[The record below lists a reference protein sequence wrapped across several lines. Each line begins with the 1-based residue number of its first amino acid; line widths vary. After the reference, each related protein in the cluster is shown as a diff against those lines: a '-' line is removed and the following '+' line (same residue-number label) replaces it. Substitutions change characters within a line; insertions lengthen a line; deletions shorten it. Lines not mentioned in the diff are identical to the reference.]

1 MEVFMEAS
9 ELKASIRKES
19 GKGPARRLRAE
30 GLVPA
35 VLYGSG
41 AESTMLYVNA
51 AELIKIIRSE
61 KGEAGFVKLVIDDA
75 GKKAEKISVLKELQT
90 NTMTKRIIHAD
101 FYELRMDKKLTMD
114 VPIHIVGNS
123 IGVEKGGELI
133 PFKRDLKVSTLP
145 GRMPRH
151 IEVDVTDLMIGS
163 TIHVRDLKLD
173 EGIQIL
179 DPGNVSI
186 VTVAAKRGTVGEEA
200 APAAAEEEGGTKEP
214 EIVSKKG
221 AKEED

>member
-1 MEVFMEAS
+1 MEAT

-51 AELIKIIRSE
+51 AELIKIIRDE
-61 KGEAGFVKLVIDDA
+61 KGEAGFIKLVIDDA

-114 VPIHIVGNS
+114 VPIHIVGDS
-123 IGVEKGGELI
+123 IGVEKGGELKT
-133 PFKRDLKVSTLP
+133 FKRDLKVSALP
-145 GRMPRH
+145 GQMPRH
-151 IEVDVTDLMIGS
+151 IEVDVTELMIEN
-163 TIHVRDLKLD
+163 TIHVRDLKLA
-173 EGIQIL
+173 EGVEIL
-179 DPGNVSI
+179 DSGNVSI
-186 VTVAAKRGTVGEEA
+186 VTVATKRGTMGEEA
-200 APAAAEEEGGTKEP
+200 APAAAEEEEGGAKEP
-214 EIVSKKG
+214 EVVGKKG
-221 AKEED
+221 AKEEE

>member
-1 MEVFMEAS
+1 MEAS

-41 AESTMLYVNA
+41 AESTMLYVRA
-51 AELIKIIRSE
+51 ADLIKIIRDE
-61 KGEAGFVKLVIDDA
+61 KGEAGFIKLVIDDA

-90 NTMTKRIIHAD
+90 NTVKKTIVHAD

-114 VPIHIVGNS
+114 VPIHIVGTS
-123 IGVEKGGELI
+123 IGVEKGGELK
-133 PFKRDLKVSTLP
+133 PFKSDVKIYALP
-145 GRMPRH
+145 GKVPRH
-151 IEVDVTDLMIGS
+151 LDVDVTDLMIGS
-163 TIHVRDLKLD
+163 TIHVRDLKLG
-173 EGIQIL
+173 EGIEIL

-200 APAAAEEEGGTKEP
+200 APVAAEEEGAKEP
-214 EIVSKKG
+214 EIVGKKG
-221 AKEED
+221 AKEEE

>member
-1 MEVFMEAS
+1 MEAS

-51 AELIKIIRSE
+51 AELIKIIRDE
-61 KGEAGFVKLVIDDA
+61 KGEAGFIKLVIDDA
-75 GKKAEKISVLKELQT
+75 GKKAERVSVLKELQT
-90 NTMTKRIIHAD
+90 NTMTKKIIHAD

-114 VPIHIVGNS
+114 VPIHIVGDS
-123 IGVEKGGELI
+123 IGVEKGGELK
-133 PFKRDLKVSTLP
+133 PFIRDVKVSALP
-145 GRMPRH
+145 GQMPRH
-151 IEVDVTDLMIGS
+151 IEVDVTELMIGS

-179 DPGNVSI
+179 NPGNVSI
-186 VTVAAKRGTVGEEA
+186 VTVAAKRGAVGEEA
-200 APAAAEEEGGTKEP
+200 APAAAEEEGGAKEP
-214 EIVSKKG
+214 EIVGKKG
-221 AKEED
+221 AKEEE

>member
-1 MEVFMEAS
+1 MEAS

-41 AESTMLYVNA
+41 AESTMLYINA
-51 AELIKIIRSE
+51 AELIKIIRAE
-61 KGEAGFVKLVIDDA
+61 KGEAGFIKLIIDDA

-114 VPIHIVGNS
+114 VPIHIVGDS
-123 IGVEKGGELI
+123 IGVEKGGELK
-133 PFKRDLKVSTLP
+133 PFKRDLKVSALP
-145 GRMPRH
+145 GQMPRH
-151 IEVDVTDLMIGS
+151 IEVDVTELMIGS
-163 TIHVRDLKLD
+163 TIHVRDLKLN

-200 APAAAEEEGGTKEP
+200 APAAAEEEGAAKEP
-214 EIVSKKG
+214 EIVGKKG
-221 AKEED
+221 AKEEE

>member
-1 MEVFMEAS
+1 MEAT
-9 ELKASIRKES
+9 ELKASIRTES

-51 AELIKIIRSE
+51 AELIKIIRDE
-61 KGEAGFVKLVIDDA
+61 KGEAGFIKLVIDDA

-114 VPIHIVGNS
+114 VPIHIVGDS
-123 IGVEKGGELI
+123 IGVEKGGELKT
-133 PFKRDLKVSTLP
+133 FKRDLKVSALP
-145 GRMPRH
+145 GQMPRH
-151 IEVDVTDLMIGS
+151 IEVDVTELMIEN
-163 TIHVRDLKLD
+163 TIHVRDLKLA
-173 EGIQIL
+173 EGVEIL
-179 DPGNVSI
+179 DSGNVSI
-186 VTVAAKRGTVGEEA
+186 VTVATKRGTMGEEA
-200 APAAAEEEGGTKEP
+200 APAAAEEEEGGAKEP
-214 EIVSKKG
+214 EVVGKKG
-221 AKEED
+221 AKEEE

>member
-1 MEVFMEAS
+1 MEAS
-9 ELKASIRKES
+9 ELKASIRTES

-51 AELIKIIRSE
+51 AELIKIIRAE
-61 KGEAGFVKLVIDDA
+61 KGEAGFIKLIIEDA
-75 GKKAEKISVLKELQT
+75 GNKAEKISVLKELQT

-114 VPIHIVGNS
+114 VPIHIVGDS
-123 IGVEKGGELI
+123 IGVEKGGELK
-133 PFKRDLKVSTLP
+133 PFKRDLKVSALP
-145 GRMPRH
+145 GQMPRH
-151 IEVDVTDLMIGS
+151 IEVDVTELMIGS

-186 VTVAAKRGTVGEEA
+186 VTVGAKRGTVGEEA
-200 APAAAEEEGGTKEP
+200 APAAAEEGGAKEP
-214 EIVSKKG
+214 EVVGKKG
-221 AKEED
+221 AKEEE

>member
-1 MEVFMEAS
+1 MEAS

-41 AESTMLYVNA
+41 AESTLLYISA
-51 AELIKIIRSE
+51 ADLIKIIRAE
-61 KGEAGFVKLVIDDA
+61 KGEAGFIKLVIDD
-75 GKKAEKISVLKELQT
+75 GGQKSEKISVLKELQT
-90 NTMTKRIIHAD
+90 NTVKKTIVHVD

-114 VPIHIVGNS
+114 VPIHIVGTS
-123 IGVEKGGELI
+123 IGVEKGGELK
-133 PFKRDLKVSTLP
+133 PFKRDVKISALP
-145 GRMPRH
+145 GQMPRH
-151 IEVDVTDLMIGS
+151 LDVDVTDLAIGS
-163 TIHVRDLKLD
+163 TIHVRDLSLG

-200 APAAAEEEGGTKEP
+200 APAAAEVEGGAKEP
-214 EIVSKKG
+214 EIVGKKG
-221 AKEED
+221 AKEEE

>member
-1 MEVFMEAS
+1 MEAS

-51 AELIKIIRSE
+51 AELIKIIRAE
-61 KGEAGFVKLVIDDA
+61 KGEAGFIKLVIEDA
-75 GKKAEKISVLKELQT
+75 GNKAEKISVLKELQT

-114 VPIHIVGNS
+114 VPIHIVGDS
-123 IGVEKGGELI
+123 IGVEKGGELK
-133 PFKRDLKVSTLP
+133 PFKRDLKVSALP
-145 GRMPRH
+145 GQMPRH
-151 IEVDVTDLMIGS
+151 IEVDVTELMIGS

-200 APAAAEEEGGTKEP
+200 APAAAEEEGAKEP
-214 EIVSKKG
+214 EVVGKKG
-221 AKEED
+221 AKEEE

>member
-1 MEVFMEAS
+1 MEAS

-41 AESTMLYVNA
+41 AESTMLYINA
-51 AELIKIIRSE
+51 ADLIKIIRAE
-61 KGEAGFVKLVIDDA
+61 KGEAGFIKLVIDDG
-75 GKKAEKISVLKELQT
+75 GKKAEKISVLKELQS
-90 NTMTKRIIHAD
+90 NTMTKKIIHAD

-114 VPIHIVGNS
+114 VPIHIVGDS
-123 IGVEKGGELI
+123 IGVEKGGELK
-133 PFKRDLKVSTLP
+133 PFKRDLKVSALP
-145 GRMPRH
+145 GQMPRH
-151 IEVDVTDLMIGS
+151 LDVDVTDLMIGS

-186 VTVAAKRGTVGEEA
+186 VTVAAKRGAVGEEA
-200 APAAAEEEGGTKEP
+200 APAAAEEEGAAKEP
-214 EIVSKKG
+214 EIVGKKG
-221 AKEED
+221 AKEEE

>member
-1 MEVFMEAS
+1 MEAT
-9 ELKASIRKES
+9 ELKASIRTES

-51 AELIKIIRSE
+51 AELIKIIRDE
-61 KGEAGFVKLVIDDA
+61 KGEAGFIKLVIEDA

-114 VPIHIVGNS
+114 VPIHIVGDS
-123 IGVEKGGELI
+123 IGVEKGGELK
-133 PFKRDLKVSTLP
+133 PFKRDLKVSALP
-145 GRMPRH
+145 GQMPRH
-151 IEVDVTDLMIGS
+151 IEVDVTELMIEN
-163 TIHVRDLKLD
+163 TIHVRDLKLA
-173 EGIQIL
+173 EGVEIL
-179 DPGNVSI
+179 DSGNVSI
-186 VTVAAKRGTVGEEA
+186 VTVATKRGTVGEEA
-200 APAAAEEEGGTKEP
+200 APAAAEAEEGGAKEP
-214 EIVSKKG
+214 EIVGKKG
-221 AKEED
+221 AKEEE